1 MAKLRRS
8 ALVFLASLTGAWS
21 GAALAT
27 TPLGAL
33 PIQGVLRTTAG
44 GAVADGP
51 YAVTVRLYDQQ
62 NAASPFW
69 YDTFTTTVQGGLFAF
84 TIGDNPAGKALP
96 PELTTTGAVLWF
108 GLSVGS
114 DAELPRSAIGWVPR
128 AFWANIAGT
137 ANSVSCTGCLGGD
150 QIAGGA
156 ISADKISFN
165 YAGSASP
172 GGPAT
177 SALTASS
184 ADVAASALTAATA
197 SSLNCTACV
206 ALAELASDAKA
217 AFLPITGGT
226 VTGAITAPGLTVNG
240 IATLTSVLDVTG
252 ATVMGGLFRFGVF
265 GAGGPCNASTNGEF
279 SWDATAHRFSLCDG
293 TSYRKL
299 PFCSEQCQDPSKVT
313 CGAAIPDICGDTTS
327 GCTGTGTYCPGAGAQ
342 CLGGTCSVQY
352 TSCQALKTAVG
363 NPPTGPYQIDPDGPG
378 GNAPFMAYCD
388 MTNNDGGWTLV
399 MKINGGAQT
408 FNYDSSQWTTATP
421 YQQDTGY
428 NWDQTTELKSAAY
441 GTLPFSAM
449 RVTMWLNANSVQTV
463 AFPQGAPS
471 LLQLFGQ
478 GAYQPTYFGRSAWQ
492 GLIQG
497 GSLLPNCNREGFN
510 VRPYS
515 NPSSAGQVYNDAFNT
530 GVLRVRFGI
539 LTNQENDCIT
549 PDAVIGVGIAGVA
562 CGPLPQGLSNTSAG
576 NMAACGSTPNNPSN
590 EPAWAYVF
598 VR

>member
-1 MAKLRRS
+1 MAKFRRL
-8 ALVFLASLTGAWS
+8 ALLFLATLAGAW
-21 GAALAT
+21 AVPALAFVPT
-27 TPLGAL
+27 GAL
-33 PIQGVLRTTAG
+33 PLQGVLRTTAG
-44 GAVADGP
+44 GAVADGT
-51 YAVTVRLYDQQ
+51 YALTVKLYDQL
-62 NAASPFW
+62 NAASPLW
-69 YDTFTTTVQGGLFAF
+69 QDTFNTQVQGGLFAF
-84 TIGDNPAGKALP
+84 TIGDNPAAKALP
-96 PELTTTGAVLWF
+96 PELTTTGAPLWV
-108 GLSVGS
+108 GISVGS
-114 DAELPRSAIGWVPR
+114 DGELPRSAIGWVPR
-128 AFWANIAGT
+128 AFWANVASIANG
-137 ANSVSCTGCLGGD
+137 VSCTGCLGGD

-156 ISADKISFN
+156 ISADKIGFN
-165 YAGSASP
+165 YAGSASA

-184 ADVAASALTAATA
+184 ADVAASALTAASADTA
-197 SSLNCTACV
+197 KDLNCSGCV
-206 ALAELASDAKA
+206 SLSNLGSDAKA
-217 AFLPITGGT
+217 AFVTTTGASTITGDLT
-226 VTGAITAPGLTVNG
+226 VTGDLMVVKILD
-240 IATLTSVLDVTG
+240 LTSAIIL
-252 ATVMGGLFRFGVF
+252 GGRFGPGNTCTAATS
-265 GAGGPCNASTNGEF
+265 GAF